1 MSANDILHTNKHT
14 MGWLRLVGS
23 LKLQVSFAKEP
34 YQRDYILQKKPMILR
49 SLLIVATPY
58 IFLHVCER
66 HTPHQQTH
74 YGVATISMLLEITG
88 LFWKEPYKR
97 DYILQKKPMILRSL
111 LIVATPY
118 MFRKETYDFKEPTN
132 RSHPIYVSTSG
143 FDRRTPLYS
152 YGVTTISRP
161 LKIIG
166 LFCRK

>member
-74 YGVATISMLLEITG
+74 YIQRCV
-88 LFWKEPYKR
+88 F
-97 DYILQKKPMILRSL
+97 LR
-111 LIVATPY
+111 
-118 MFRKETYDFKEPTN
+118 
-132 RSHPIYVSTSG
+132 IYVHACIRTNVCMWSWHGRLFVRMHAEKRRNAGKENRRKHKKSNTWKMKKGAKRRKRWEREREREREKARSCTHSSPEVWGG
-143 FDRRTPLYS
+143 F
-152 YGVTTISRP
+152 G
-161 LKIIG
+161 
-166 LFCRK
+166 